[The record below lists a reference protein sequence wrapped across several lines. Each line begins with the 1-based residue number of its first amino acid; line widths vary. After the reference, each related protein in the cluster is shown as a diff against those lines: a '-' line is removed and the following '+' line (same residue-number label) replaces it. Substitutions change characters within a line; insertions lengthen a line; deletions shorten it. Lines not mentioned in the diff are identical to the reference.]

1 MAACRGAS
9 SKWFFTREQLE
20 NTPSRRCGIEP
31 DRELSY
37 RQQSANL
44 IQDMGQRLNDFSS
57 QLTINTA
64 IVYMHRFYMHHSFT
78 KFHRNIISPTT
89 LFLAAKVEEQPRKLE
104 HVIKVAHACLSPQE
118 TPPDIKSNAYLQ
130 QAQELVMLE
139 SIVLQTLGF
148 EITIDHPHTDVVKCT
163 QLVRASKDLA
173 QTSYFMATNS
183 LHLTTFCLQYKP
195 TVIACVC
202 IHLACKWSNWEIP
215 VSTDGKHWWEYVDSS
230 VRLELLDELTH
241 EFLQILE
248 KTPSRLKRIRNWRAT
263 QAAKKPKTESCQLSE
278 SSAAGPSMIQDQG
291 DTSNPSFS
299 KAGSTL
305 GVPLSLDCSYATSG
319 QTEWPV
325 YASACIKQEPLSISC
340 QDATMSMQTS
350 TSSLLQHLPVY
361 KSENTI
367 DFSPVKQEPKGG
379 GLAKHQPAP
388 HSAYLPSALPPP
400 PQPSPT
406 QKLSLDKY
414 REKHTADLAVSASYA
429 SSFLSQLDHRKYS
442 QFHQTSHG
450 GSTGT
455 GDSQM
460 KVKGPSLASQ
470 DKRHHSDKW
479 DKGSLKLRMAG
490 PGFGGSSQL
499 DKSGQSNKEDLKM
512 KIKVSSSDRHSSSD
526 EGVVASNANNKS
538 KHSSSALTKEKQH
551 HNLHRHH
558 KHSHL
563 HSGNGRGEPEGLPR
577 APPGLATTEG
587 PALVPPAS
595 APPLLMPRKRVYPEV
610 SHNHHPSSS

>member
-1 MAACRGAS
+1 
-9 SKWFFTREQLE
+9 
-20 NTPSRRCGIEP
+20 
-31 DRELSY
+31 
-37 RQQSANL
+37 
-44 IQDMGQRLNDFSS
+44 
-57 QLTINTA
+57 
-64 IVYMHRFYMHHSFT
+64 
-78 KFHRNIISPTT
+78 
-89 LFLAAKVEEQPRKLE
+89 
-104 HVIKVAHACLSPQE
+104 
-118 TPPDIKSNAYLQ
+118 
-130 QAQELVMLE
+130 
-139 SIVLQTLGF
+139 
-148 EITIDHPHTDVVKCT
+148 
-163 QLVRASKDLA
+163 
-173 QTSYFMATNS
+173 
-183 LHLTTFCLQYKP
+183 
-195 TVIACVC
+195 
-202 IHLACKWSNWEIP
+202 
-215 VSTDGKHWWEYVDSS
+215 
-230 VRLELLDELTH
+230 
-241 EFLQILE
+241 
-248 KTPSRLKRIRNWRAT
+248 
-263 QAAKKPKTESCQLSE
+263 
-278 SSAAGPSMIQDQG
+278 MIQDQG

-414 REKHTADLAVSASYA
+414 REKHTADLAVSGQKPGLELHGGGMDCDLKADMSSSSSSSSSSYA

-587 PALVPPAS
+587 PALVPPGS

-610 SHNHHPSSS
+610 SHNHHPSSSFTTPCSKVSKISKGGAGAPGTSLFLHQFHSSTHTNSCPDLPGLFLLFFSHTQVGCGRPSSTLLLNLLTKWGSRDTESFAPQEPESKTNPGL